1 MCNHLAIVLLG
12 SWGQSISLG
21 TGVGFPPKE
30 MKMSI
35 VSLLRKMSF
44 VQQEMR
50 TLASRRWVGVRK
62 ESLSVVRRAVCS
74 GF

>member
-1 MCNHLAIVLLG
+1 MCLNAELFCDCIVGVTGPEHLLVDG
-12 SWGQSISLG
+12 S
-21 TGVGFPPKE
+21 GFSQKE

-50 TLASRRWVGVRK
+50 TLAG
-62 ESLSVVRRAVCS
+62 
-74 GF
+74 GH

>member
-1 MCNHLAIVLLG
+1 MWNYLAIVLLG
-12 SWGQSISLG
+12 SQGWSISFWM
-21 TGVGFPPKE
+21 GVGFPRKE

-50 TLASRRWVGVRK
+50 TLAGGHWVGVRTDF
-62 ESLSVVRRAVCS
+62 LSVV
-74 GF
+74 